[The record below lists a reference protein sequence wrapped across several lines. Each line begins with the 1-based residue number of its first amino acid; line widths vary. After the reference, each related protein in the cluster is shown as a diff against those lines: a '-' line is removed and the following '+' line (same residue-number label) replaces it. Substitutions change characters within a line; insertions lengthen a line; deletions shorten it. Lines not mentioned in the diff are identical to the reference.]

1 MTLSGSSSGPRPYD
15 LLVVDD
21 EPLVRDVLQE
31 LFEGEGYTVHVAADI
46 PEAEE
51 ILNRETI
58 AVALVDLKLSHS
70 DGIHVLD
77 CIKKT
82 DPAVSVILM
91 TGHPT
96 LESVID
102 ALQHGAFNYII
113 KPFRLHELR
122 STVRT
127 ALGEFDKERR
137 YHFLSQRLCLLERI
151 LKDHGIA
158 FPDWAG
164 EKAAPPKSRS
174 AAADCLETKS

>member
-1 MTLSGSSSGPRPYD
+1 MTSSGSSSGARPYD

-21 EPLVRDVLQE
+21 EPLVRDVLRE
-31 LFEGEGYTVHVAADI
+31 LFEGEGYTVHVAADV
-46 PEAEE
+46 PEAEA

-58 AVALVDLKLSHS
+58 AAALVDLKLFHS

-82 DPAVSVILM
+82 DPSVSVILM

-96 LESVID
+96 LESVIE

-113 KPFRLHELR
+113 KPFRLHDLR
-122 STVRT
+122 STVRL

-137 YHFLSQRLCLLERI
+137 YRFYNRRVLQLEKVLR
-151 LKDHGIA
+151 DHDIA
-158 FPDWAG
+158 LPEWTEDDAYSR
-164 EKAAPPKSRS
+164 KSHPATS
-174 AAADCLETKS
+174 DCLES